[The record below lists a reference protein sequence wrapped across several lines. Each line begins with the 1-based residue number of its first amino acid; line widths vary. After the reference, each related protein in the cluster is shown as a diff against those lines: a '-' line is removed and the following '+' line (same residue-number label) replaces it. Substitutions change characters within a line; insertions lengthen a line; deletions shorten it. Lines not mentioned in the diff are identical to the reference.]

1 MLAETEGIF
10 TETAGGVVISAL
22 KKLTESDIIKKDQQ
36 TVALITGTG
45 LKTIEA
51 IRDSITM
58 DTIAA
63 ARLADSG
70 GWVILELDADK
81 EEIKKS
87 IKWAEDEGVIV
98 TLIEGDFI
106 EG

>member
-1 MLAETEGIF
+1 MSKVKIKLFFSGPSIKRPLVYELGTKFNVVTNIRRAE
-10 TETAGGVVISAL
+10 
-22 KKLTESDIIKKDQQ
+22 
-36 TVALITGTG
+36 IT
-45 LKTIEA
+45 
-51 IRDSITM
+51 
-58 DTIAA
+58 
-63 ARLADSG
+63 DSG
-70 GWVILELDADK
+70 GWVILELDAEK

>member
-1 MLAETEGIF
+1 MSKVKIKLFFSGPSIKRPLVYELGIKFNVVTNIRRAE
-10 TETAGGVVISAL
+10 
-22 KKLTESDIIKKDQQ
+22 
-36 TVALITGTG
+36 IT
-45 LKTIEA
+45 
-51 IRDSITM
+51 
-58 DTIAA
+58 
-63 ARLADSG
+63 DSG

>member
-1 MLAETEGIF
+1 MSKVKIKLFFSGPSIKRPLVYELGTKFNVVTNIRRAE
-10 TETAGGVVISAL
+10 
-22 KKLTESDIIKKDQQ
+22 
-36 TVALITGTG
+36 IT
-45 LKTIEA
+45 
-51 IRDSITM
+51 
-58 DTIAA
+58 
-63 ARLADSG
+63 DSG

-87 IKWAEDEGVIV
+87 IKWAENEGVIV

>member
-1 MLAETEGIF
+1 MYELGIKF
-10 TETAGGVVISAL
+10 NVVTNIRRS
-22 KKLTESDIIKKDQQ
+22 E
-36 TVALITGTG
+36 IT
-45 LKTIEA
+45 
-51 IRDSITM
+51 
-58 DTIAA
+58 
-63 ARLADSG
+63 DSG

>member
-1 MLAETEGIF
+1 MYELGIKFNVVTNIRRAE
-10 TETAGGVVISAL
+10 
-22 KKLTESDIIKKDQQ
+22 
-36 TVALITGTG
+36 IT
-45 LKTIEA
+45 
-51 IRDSITM
+51 
-58 DTIAA
+58 
-63 ARLADSG
+63 DSG
-70 GWVILELDADK
+70 GWVILELDAEK

>member
-1 MLAETEGIF
+1 MSKVKIKLFFSGPSIKRPLVYELGIKFNVVTNIRRAE
-10 TETAGGVVISAL
+10 
-22 KKLTESDIIKKDQQ
+22 
-36 TVALITGTG
+36 IT
-45 LKTIEA
+45 
-51 IRDSITM
+51 
-58 DTIAA
+58 
-63 ARLADSG
+63 DSG
-70 GWVILELDADK
+70 GWVILELDAEK